1 MNIVEKLDLA
11 IKVHER
17 KTTAG
22 AYTVP
27 YNGGVLHKTT
37 YMMNDEWKVFEE
49 YMKNNQFQPTAYAEY
64 SEGDGGE
71 LTEKN
76 GRPPKMASFGS
87 SSRMIYMLSCGKKG
101 FHYEKKL
108 PTMVGGTANLDGFYE
123 DTTRCIFVEA
133 KCHEPYS
140 VKKNVVSTCYEKLYE
155 HITEQMAGSIKIQ
168 TEQSKCGRYM
178 NVDYYVNGKKL
189 ERFDMKQMICHLL
202 GVAAGIIKG
211 TINRKQT
218 DFIYLLYDPS
228 ALEIDAKAKAEI
240 DKIYK
245 LTCAECNCIDF
256 AELFRVILE
265 FLNETKFKSA
275 LSSKERDDIVLN
287 FTFTLES
294 QNDYQTLLQQI

>member
-11 IKVHER
+11 IKVKER

-22 AYTVP
+22 AYMVP

-37 YMMNDEWKVFEE
+37 YMMNEEWKVFEE

-64 SEGDGGE
+64 CEGDGGE
-71 LTEKN
+71 LSEKN

-108 PTMVGGTANLDGFYE
+108 PTMIGGTANLDGFYE
-123 DTTRCIFVEA
+123 DADRCVFVEA

-140 VKKNVVSTCYEKLYE
+140 VKKNVVSTCYAKLYE
-155 HITEQMAGSIKIQ
+155 YINERMADSINIQM
-168 TEQSKCGRYM
+168 EMSKCGRYM
-178 NVDYYVNGKKL
+178 TVEYSADGKKL

-202 GVAAGIIKG
+202 GIATGIIKG
-211 TINRKQT
+211 TLDRKQT
-218 DFIYLLYDPS
+218 DFIYLLYDPTG
-228 ALEIDAKAKAEI
+228 LEIEPEAKAEI

-245 LTCAECNCIDF
+245 ITCEECRRVDF
-256 AELFRVILE
+256 AQLFRVILE
-265 FLNETKFKSA
+265 FLSVTKFNGA
-275 LSSKERDDIVLN
+275 LSSEEMDDIILK
-287 FTFTLES
+287 FAFILASQDSYKTFLS
-294 QNDYQTLLQQI
+294 